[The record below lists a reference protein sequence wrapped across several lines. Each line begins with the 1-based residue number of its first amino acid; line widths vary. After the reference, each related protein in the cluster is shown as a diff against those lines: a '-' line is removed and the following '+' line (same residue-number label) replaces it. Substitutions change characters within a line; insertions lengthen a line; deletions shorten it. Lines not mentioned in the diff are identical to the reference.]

1 MRVLI
6 TGATGYVGQSVATA
20 LAAEGHHVSALT
32 RDPDSGRARTLA
44 GSGVRLVQGS
54 LTDRAVIAE
63 TLTET
68 DAVVHTAYDPADQVG
83 GERALFA
90 ALAEADRRPHVV
102 YTSGCSVYGEH
113 AHARLTSATPV
124 DGGSVRAGLEAG
136 LRDTGVPH
144 TVLRPGMVHGGD
156 ARSSI
161 VGAWFRD
168 ALTTGPVHRGRRDK
182 VWSWIHVDDLARAYA
197 AVLRAPEDHRDRV
210 YLLAD
215 SQPASASAVVE
226 AAARAA
232 GSTAPVTLRPIE
244 DENPLYRVFDRD
256 EVVDSSPARAE
267 LGWAPRESGVIE
279 ALPASFA
286 AWRTVGAPWISSPHA
301 MPSDAAGG

>member
-1 MRVLI
+1 MRILI

-20 LAAEGHHVSALT
+20 LAAEGHQVSALT
-32 RDPDSGRARTLA
+32 RDPGSGRARALA
-44 GSGVRLVQGS
+44 GSGIRLVPGS
-54 LTDRAVIAE
+54 LADRAVISE

-83 GERALFA
+83 SERALFG
-90 ALAEADRRPHVV
+90 ALAETDRRPHVV
-102 YTSGCSVYGEH
+102 YTSGCSIYGEH
-113 AHARLTSATPV
+113 AHARLTSGTPV
-124 DGGSVRAGLEAG
+124 DDGTARAGLEAE
-136 LRDTGVPH
+136 LRGTGVPH

-161 VGAWFRD
+161 VGAWFLD
-168 ALTTGPVHRGRRDK
+168 ASTTGPVHHGRRDK

-197 AVLRAPEDHRDRV
+197 AVLRSPENHRGRT

-215 SQPASASAVVE
+215 SQPTSAWAVVE

-232 GSTAPVTLRPIE
+232 GSTAPVSLQPIE

-256 EVVDSSPARAE
+256 EVVDSSPARSALE
-267 LGWAPRESGVIE
+267 WAPRESGVIE

-286 AWRTVGAPWISSPHA
+286 AWRTVGAP
-301 MPSDAAGG
+301 